1 MSDKDPKDMTEE
13 ERKQIKIEFA
23 PGCFDNFDGSQ
34 EELDQL
40 MADLQRM
47 IETGELFERARPVD
61 IDEMSEEE
69 AYALAQALGIDLDE
83 GKDSDDKRILQ

>member
-1 MSDKDPKDMTEE
+1 MNDKDPKDMTEE

-23 PGCFDNFDGSQ
+23 PGCFDNFDGTQ

>member
-1 MSDKDPKDMTEE
+1 MNDKDPKDMTEE

-23 PGCFDNFDGSQ
+23 PGCFDNFDGTQ
-34 EELDQL
+34 EELDEL

-47 IETGELFERARPVD
+47 IESGELFERARPVD
-61 IDEMSEEE
+61 IDEMSDEE